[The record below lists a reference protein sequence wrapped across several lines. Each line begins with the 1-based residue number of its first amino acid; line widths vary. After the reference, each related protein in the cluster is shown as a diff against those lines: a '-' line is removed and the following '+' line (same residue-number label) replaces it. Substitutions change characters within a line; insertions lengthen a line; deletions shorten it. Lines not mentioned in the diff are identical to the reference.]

1 MSALKLVAVLLI
13 VAGIVGLL
21 YGGFTYTRTTH
32 DAKVGPFEVSIKDRK
47 TIPIPVWA
55 GAGAIVLG
63 GALILMRTKA

>member
-1 MSALKLVAVLLI
+1 VSALKFVAVLLI

-32 DAKVGPFEVSIKDRK
+32 DAKLGPFEVSIKDRK
-47 TIPIPVWA
+47 TIPIPAWA